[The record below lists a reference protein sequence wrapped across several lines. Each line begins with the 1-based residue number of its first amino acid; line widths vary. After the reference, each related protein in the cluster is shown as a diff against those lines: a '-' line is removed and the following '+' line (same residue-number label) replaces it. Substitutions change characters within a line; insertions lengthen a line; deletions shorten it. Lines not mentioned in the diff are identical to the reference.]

1 MEMVFLVCGGRIL
14 EECSNGD
21 GILGVWWGGHWR
33 IVTCKM
39 EMVFLVCE
47 GRILED

>member
-21 GILGVWWGGHWR
+21 GILGVWGQDTGG
-33 IVTCKM
+33 M
-39 EMVFLVCE
+39 
-47 GRILED
+47 